1 LQHTKT
7 LLFLAAILM
16 AVGALLT
23 LENLGLL
30 HGVSRHWPLFLLIL
44 GSGFLLLYRS
54 RQAGDAAMLWLGSF
68 ILLSGAFFYFLNFTS
83 WRLLGRLWPVF
94 LGLAGLSFLAVG
106 VARRSMLFH
115 LLATALV
122 GLFMVFTLVFA
133 VSLKLWP
140 TSLVVFGASLLM
152 LDYMRRKEKDR

>member
-1 LQHTKT
+1 
-7 LLFLAAILM
+7 M

-23 LENLGLL
+23 LENLGLVAGL
-30 HGVSRHWPLFLLIL
+30 SRHWPVFPLIL
-44 GSGFLLLYRS
+44 GIGFLLLYRS
-54 RQAGDAAMLWLGSF
+54 RPDSDAALLWIGTFVFSLGV
-68 ILLSGAFFYFLNFTS
+68 FFYFLNFAT

-140 TSLVVFGASLLM
+140 VSFVVFGAALLVM
-152 LDYMRRKEKDR
+152 EYVHRKENEK

>member
-1 LQHTKT
+1 MQHTKT

-30 HGVSRHWPLFLLIL
+30 HGVSRHWPMFLLIL

-68 ILLSGAFFYFLNFTS
+68 ILLLGAFFYFLNFTS

-106 VARRSMLFH
+106 VARRSMMFH

-122 GLFMVFTLVFA
+122 GLFTVFTLVFA
-133 VSLKLWP
+133 VSMKLWP

>member
-1 LQHTKT
+1 MQHTKT
-7 LLFLAAILM
+7 LLFLAAIMM

-68 ILLSGAFFYFLNFTS
+68 ILLLGAFCYFLNFTS

-106 VARRSMLFH
+106 VARRSMVFH

-122 GLFMVFTLVFA
+122 GLFTVFTLVFA
-133 VSLKLWP
+133 VSMKLWP

-152 LDYMRRKEKDR
+152 LDYMRRKEKDL

>member
-1 LQHTKT
+1 
-7 LLFLAAILM
+7 M
-16 AVGALLT
+16 T

-30 HGVSRHWPLFLLIL
+30 QGVSRHWPMFLLIL
-44 GSGFLLLYRS
+44 GSGFLLLYRR
-54 RQAGDAAMLWLGSF
+54 RQSGDAVLLWLGAF
-68 ILLSGAFFYFLNFTS
+68 ILSLGGFFYYLNIFTS

-94 LGLAGLSFLAVG
+94 LGLAGLSFLTVG
-106 VARRSMLFH
+106 VARRSMIFH

-140 TSLVVFGASLLM
+140 TSLVVFGGSLLL
-152 LDYMRRKEKDR
+152 LDYMRRKEQDR